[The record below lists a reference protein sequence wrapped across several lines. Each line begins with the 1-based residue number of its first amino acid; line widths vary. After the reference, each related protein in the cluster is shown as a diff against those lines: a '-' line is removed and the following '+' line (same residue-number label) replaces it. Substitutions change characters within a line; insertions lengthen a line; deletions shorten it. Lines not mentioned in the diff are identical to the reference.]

1 MIQKYKNRLNKTV
14 LAIYNKII
22 PFGDYS
28 TINIFGILF
37 TKDKTLSPYTINHES
52 IHTEQM
58 KEMGFIFYYLWYVIE
73 YVLIRLFHKKQGDAY
88 HDISFEEEAYNNTKD
103 INYLKYRKRYA
114 WIKYIKIKSNGKIR

>member
-14 LAIYNKII
+14 LAVYNKII

-28 TINIFGILF
+28 TINIFSILF
-37 TKDKTLSPYTINHES
+37 TKDKTLDIYNINHES

-58 KEMGFIFYYLWYVIE
+58 KEMGFIFYYLWYCIE

-88 HDISFEEEAYNNTKD
+88 HDVSFEEEAYNNAKD
-103 INYLKYRKRYA
+103 MNYLKYRKRYA
-114 WIKYIKIKSNGKIR
+114 WIKYIKVKSNKKHN